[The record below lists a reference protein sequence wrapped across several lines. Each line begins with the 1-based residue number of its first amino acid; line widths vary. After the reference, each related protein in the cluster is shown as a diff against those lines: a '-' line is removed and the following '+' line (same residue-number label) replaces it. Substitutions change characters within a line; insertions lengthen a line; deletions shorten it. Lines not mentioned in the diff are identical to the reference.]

1 MGAGLHFETQEEI
14 ERIQKDA
21 PNDPNT
27 DPNNPNTTGQD
38 GEKEPPCEEEGANPK
53 KRKTRKVTAKVWQYF
68 NKGPVDEEGSYSAI
82 CKYCGAKYLQGQQRG
97 TASMKNH
104 IDKGCKKFPRNR
116 RDALQKMLQAAK
128 SAEGTE
134 LIPWVFDQMKCRKA
148 LAMLV
153 IAHEYPFNC
162 VNHYYLRLLF
172 NELQPSF
179 KIPSRMTL
187 RSDCIKFY
195 EEQHVTLYEQLGQLT
210 CRFSFT
216 SDLWTNKGRDRGF
229 MAISCHYIDEKWILR
244 KRIITFV
251 PLPSP
256 HTGKHIAEAFYEKL
270 VLWNLDKR
278 ALCLVLDNASSN
290 DACINELFAKT
301 PIQDDLPVDGQVFHQ
316 RCGCHILNL
325 IVQDGL
331 SVLKDEIR
339 DIRDTMKY
347 IKHSQGRMEKFKLAC
362 SQSQIPFKKP
372 AWDVPTRWNSTYLML
387 VLALELKPALCRYSN
402 LDKRY
407 YLKPAEFKWDAVECL
422 VSYLKVFYEATLKL
436 SGTKYPTLNL
446 FFPEFAEVYLSIKR
460 MSSSPFPFI
469 VQMGAEMT
477 DKFDKYWS
485 IGNSLLAIACVLDP
499 RCKLYVVEYYMK
511 ELFPEE
517 CDNFI
522 ANLRECMKALF
533 NDYVE
538 ENASDENR
546 ARVSKRKKTI
556 VVAGASASG
565 SATNSRAAL
574 KDYIKERKNSEPP
587 KSELEDYLA
596 TEVDEATVD
605 EDFDILAWWR
615 LKSPKYPILSQ
626 LTKDILAVPISTVA
640 SESAFSTS
648 GRILSPAR
656 SSLNDESIEALLCA
670 QDWLRAS
677 INEKGEKIGE
687 PLWTID
693 EGGSIED

>member
-1 MGAGLHFETQEEI
+1 MVGSGSERLADIPEEDISDDDIGAGLHFETQEEI
-14 ERIQKDA
+14 KRIQKDA
-21 PNDPNT
+21 PN

-53 KRKTRKVTAKVWQYF
+53 KRKTKKVTAKVWQYF

-82 CKYCGAKYLQGQQRG
+82 CKYCGVKYLQGQQRG
-97 TASMKNH
+97 TASMRNH

-148 LAMLV
+148 LAM
-153 IAHEYPFNC
+153 
-162 VNHYYLRLLF
+162 
-172 NELQPSF
+172 
-179 KIPSRMTL
+179 M
-187 RSDCIKFY
+187 
-195 EEQHVTLYEQLGQLT
+195 
-210 CRFSFT
+210 
-216 SDLWTNKGRDRGF
+216 
-229 MAISCHYIDEKWILR
+229 
-244 KRIITFV
+244 
-251 PLPSP
+251 
-256 HTGKHIAEAFYEKL
+256 
-270 VLWNLDKR
+270 
-278 ALCLVLDNASSN
+278 
-290 DACINELFAKT
+290 
-301 PIQDDLPVDGQVFHQ
+301 
-316 RCGCHILNL
+316 
-325 IVQDGL
+325 
-331 SVLKDEIR
+331 DEIR

-347 IKHSQGRMEKFKLAC
+347 IKHSQGKMEKFKLAC
-362 SQSQIPFKKP
+362 SQSQISFKKP

-387 VLALELKPALCRYSN
+387 VLALELKPALCRYNN

-407 YLKPAEFKWDAVECL
+407 YLKPAEFKCDAVECL
-422 VSYLKVFYEATLKL
+422 VSHLKVFYEATLKL

-446 FFPEFAEVYLSIKR
+446 FFPGFAEVYLSIKR
-460 MSSSPFPFI
+460 MPSSPFPFI

-485 IGNSLLAIACVLDP
+485 IVM
-499 RCKLYVVEYYMK
+499 RT
-511 ELFPEE
+511 ELE
-517 CDNFI
+517 CQ
-522 ANLRECMKALF
+522 RG
-533 NDYVE
+533 
-538 ENASDENR
+538 
-546 ARVSKRKKTI
+546 KKTTA
-556 VVAGASASG
+556 VAGASGSG

-596 TEVDEATVD
+596 NEVDEATVD

-626 LTKDILAVPISTVA
+626 LTKDILDVPISTVA

-648 GRILSPAR
+648 DRILSPAR

-677 INEKGEKIGE
+677 INKKGEKIGE

>member
-1 MGAGLHFETQEEI
+1 
-14 ERIQKDA
+14 
-21 PNDPNT
+21 
-27 DPNNPNTTGQD
+27 
-38 GEKEPPCEEEGANPK
+38 
-53 KRKTRKVTAKVWQYF
+53 
-68 NKGPVDEEGSYSAI
+68 
-82 CKYCGAKYLQGQQRG
+82 
-97 TASMKNH
+97 MKN
-104 IDKGCKKFPRNR
+104 N
-116 RDALQKMLQAAK
+116 M
-128 SAEGTE
+128 
-134 LIPWVFDQMKCRKA
+134 
-148 LAMLV
+148 
-153 IAHEYPFNC
+153 
-162 VNHYYLRLLF
+162 LLF
-172 NELQPSF
+172 MNSWGNF
-179 KIPSRMTL
+179 
-187 RSDCIKFY
+187 
-195 EEQHVTLYEQLGQLT
+195 T

-278 ALCLVLDNASSN
+278 AFCLVLDNASSN

-546 ARVSKRKKTI
+546 ARVSKRYKHFRFYISLKCYFSYINLIIKIVRNRKKTI

-587 KSELEDYLA
+587 KSELEDYLGD
-596 TEVDEATVD
+596 VLLNLS
-605 EDFDILAWWR
+605 FSILIFF
-615 LKSPKYPILSQ
+615 KFPILSFIFN
-626 LTKDILAVPISTVA
+626 L
-640 SESAFSTS
+640 
-648 GRILSPAR
+648 
-656 SSLNDESIEALLCA
+656 
-670 QDWLRAS
+670 
-677 INEKGEKIGE
+677 
-687 PLWTID
+687 
-693 EGGSIED
+693 

>member
-1 MGAGLHFETQEEI
+1 MVGSGSERLSDIPEEDISDDDMGAGLHFETQEEI

-148 LAMLV
+148 LAML
-153 IAHEYPFNC
+153 
-162 VNHYYLRLLF
+162 
-172 NELQPSF
+172 
-179 KIPSRMTL
+179 
-187 RSDCIKFY
+187 
-195 EEQHVTLYEQLGQLT
+195 
-210 CRFSFT
+210 
-216 SDLWTNKGRDRGF
+216 
-229 MAISCHYIDEKWILR
+229 
-244 KRIITFV
+244 
-251 PLPSP
+251 
-256 HTGKHIAEAFYEKL
+256 
-270 VLWNLDKR
+270 
-278 ALCLVLDNASSN
+278 
-290 DACINELFAKT
+290 
-301 PIQDDLPVDGQVFHQ
+301 
-316 RCGCHILNL
+316 
-325 IVQDGL
+325 
-331 SVLKDEIR
+331 
-339 DIRDTMKY
+339 
-347 IKHSQGRMEKFKLAC
+347 
-362 SQSQIPFKKP
+362 SQIPFKKP

-677 INEKGEKIGE
+677 INGIFHA
-687 PLWTID
+687 
-693 EGGSIED
+693 